1 MEIRLNAFCQSTIP
15 QKQFIINVSFTRT
28 TTEGQILHMDETHE
42 QAFKNL
48 KELLSSESFVS
59 NFDNDKDI
67 FIFYTDSSP
76 YVHSAILLEK
86 LRSQ

>member
-1 MEIRLNAFCQSTIP
+1 
-15 QKQFIINVSFTRT
+15 
-28 TTEGQILHMDETHE
+28 MDETHE
-42 QAFKNL
+42 QTFKNL
-48 KELLSSESFVS
+48 KEFLSSESCVS

-76 YVHSAILLEK
+76 YVDSAILLEK

>member
-15 QKQFIINVSFTRT
+15 QKQFIVNVSFTRT
-28 TTEGQILHMDETHE
+28 IPEGQILHMDETHE
-42 QAFKNL
+42 QTFKNL
-48 KELLSSESFVS
+48 KEFLSSESCVS